1 MLNIIDIILPT
12 FFAILIGYLVGKLTK
27 INIAPVTDIT
37 LYIGVPALVFVSLTK
52 QDIVLA
58 DAAKIWAASLIIT
71 IGCML
76 VAWLVF
82 KATGQKHSGL
92 YVPIGVMNTV
102 NIPFPIVSLAYGAPG
117 LAAATLFNIPNNLFV
132 FTVGTGIMTRKHW
145 RENIKE
151 VFRLPVIYASI
162 LGLILNLLDVPVPSL
177 VLEPLAFISQLAGPL
192 VLITLGFNISKAK
205 MTAIPTSLLAS
216 FLRMGVGLGIGLLI
230 VQALDITGVFRS
242 IVILDSVMPA
252 AAMSSI
258 LATKY
263 DNEAELV
270 SSVVFVT
277 TLASLVVIPVLLNVL
292 G

>member
-12 FFAILIGYLVGKLTK
+12 FFAIFIGYLAGRLTK

-37 LYIGVPALVFVSLTK
+37 LYIGVPTLVFVSLTK
-52 QDIVLA
+52 QDIVLV
-58 DAAKIWAASLIIT
+58 DAVKIWAASLTIT

-82 KATGQKHSGL
+82 KAAGQKHSGL

-102 NIPFPIVSLAYGAPG
+102 NIPFPIMSLAYGAPG

-162 LGLILNLLDVPVPSL
+162 LGLSLNLLNVPVPAR
-177 VLEPLAFISQLAGPL
+177 VLEPLAFISQLAVPL
-192 VLITLGFNISKAK
+192 VLIILGFNLSKAK

-230 VQALDITGVFRS
+230 VRALDITGVFRS
-242 IVILDSVMPA
+242 VVILDSVMPA

-270 SSVVFVT
+270 SSVVFIT
-277 TLASLVVIPVLLNVL
+277 TIASLVVIPVLLNVL

>member
-263 DNEAELV
+263 DNQAELV